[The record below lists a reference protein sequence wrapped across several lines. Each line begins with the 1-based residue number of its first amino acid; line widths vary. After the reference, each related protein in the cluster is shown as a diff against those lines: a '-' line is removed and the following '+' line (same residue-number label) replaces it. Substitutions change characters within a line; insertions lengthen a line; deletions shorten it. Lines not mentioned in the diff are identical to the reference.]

1 MIPEIKE
8 YQEQLTEETRKLFL
22 FSSNAS
28 FTLENI
34 AISKV
39 MQKEIVR
46 LTRLIARIKRHE
58 VIRMRKLMEQNV
70 T

>member
-58 VIRMRKLMEQNV
+58 VRMRKLMEQNV

>member
-28 FTLENI
+28 FTLEDI

-58 VIRMRKLMEQNV
+58 VRMRKLMEQNV